1 MKIEY
6 VKVKRALSK
15 SSLPDLNYAFN
26 PYIGCMHGCVYCYGR
41 CFTKDKEAS
50 DNWGEVIKI
59 KENILQLLKREV
71 KRKKIGVV
79 GISTIT
85 DPYQPIEEKEMI
97 TRRALEILSSAK
109 FYISIQTK
117 SDLVL
122 RDLDLIKGDRF
133 DVGVTI
139 TTLNDKTARLIEPR
153 ASPPSKRAEI
163 IEELSEKGVKRW
175 IFYGPIIPT
184 INDDE
189 ETINEIAGLAK
200 ETNTEV
206 IIDML
211 RLRPKIILSIKR
223 SLGKRAEEI
232 LELSKNELYMER
244 ILRTVKSELNK
255 RKVRTSFAF
264 PQLSLKA
271 FL

>member
-1 MKIEY
+1 LKIEY

-153 ASPPSKRAEI
+153 ASPPS
-163 IEELSEKGVKRW
+163 
-175 IFYGPIIPT
+175 
-184 INDDE
+184 
-189 ETINEIAGLAK
+189 
-200 ETNTEV
+200 
-206 IIDML
+206 
-211 RLRPKIILSIKR
+211 
-223 SLGKRAEEI
+223 
-232 LELSKNELYMER
+232 
-244 ILRTVKSELNK
+244 
-255 RKVRTSFAF
+255 
-264 PQLSLKA
+264 
-271 FL
+271 